1 MPEWAIWGAVA
12 ALVVIVALGSHF
24 QERQRAQALS
34 QAALEIGFTFE
45 READLQALGEA
56 HRVHLLGLGHSQQLR
71 NLMCGHAAGG
81 QALLFDFEY
90 TQGAGKYRGTYIQTV
105 AAFRLKR
112 GLLPGFQMGP
122 ENVLHK
128 LGALFGYQDID
139 FDSHPQFSS
148 RFLVRG
154 PDENAIRAVF
164 DPGVLGFFE
173 GLEMGQRWW
182 VEGQGEWL
190 IAYRWAE
197 KAKPARLR
205 QFLEEASAIAVP
217 LAGRARAARALSTTP
232 VPE

>member
-1 MPEWAIWGAVA
+1 MVWAAVA
-12 ALVVIVALGSHF
+12 VLVGIVIVASHF
-24 QERQRAQALS
+24 LEQRRVKALE

-56 HRVHLLGLGHSQQLR
+56 RSVHLLGLGHSQQLR
-71 NLMCGHAAGG
+71 NLMRGHAGGG

-90 TQGAGKYRGTYIQTV
+90 TQGAGKYRQTYIQTV

-112 GLLPGFQMGP
+112 GVLPGFQLGP
-122 ENVLHK
+122 ESVLHK
-128 LGALFGYQDID
+128 VGALFGYQDID

-173 GLEMGQRWW
+173 GLEKGQRWW

-197 KAKPARLR
+197 ETKPARLR
-205 QFLEEASAIAVP
+205 QFLEEASAIATLV
-217 LAGRARAARALSTTP
+217 AGRARSQRAFSATP
-232 VPE
+232 LQG